1 MSALRLLTVS
11 LLVLGMSVGL
21 RAEEKKVVV
30 TKEKLIG
37 TWEAVKVD
45 EKTLPV
51 GSVLTLMKD
60 GKLTL
65 LVNEEGN
72 KQEVKGTWTVTGDKV
87 TATLMV
93 EDREIKHE
101 VTVTKLTDTEVT
113 IANNQGKS
121 VEFKKKKQ

>member
-1 MSALRLLTVS
+1 MSALRLLVAS

-21 RAEEKKVVV
+21 MAEEKKAEV

-37 TWEAVKVD
+37 AWEAVKVD

-51 GSVLTLMKD
+51 GSVVTLMKD
-60 GKLTL
+60 GKMTL
-65 LVNEEGN
+65 LANEEGN
-72 KQEVKGTWTVTGDKV
+72 KQELKGTWTVSGNKV
-87 TATLMV
+87 TANLMV

-101 VTVTKLTDTEVT
+101 VTVTKLTDTELIMT
-113 IANNQGKS
+113 NDQGKA